1 MSKRVTI
8 QDLAKELKTTPSTVS
23 RALRDHEGISN
34 SMKKK
39 VHNLAKKRNYQV
51 NRAASNLRA
60 GDSKTIGVIVP
71 RINRDFFSN
80 VIAGIEKVAFE
91 AGYSIVICQTHDQL
105 NKEKK
110 YLNTLISNN
119 VAGILIS
126 IGLETKKYDHFTEI
140 DRLGIP
146 LIFFDRA
153 FSKKGMNKILIDDVE
168 GAYQA
173 VNHLISM
180 GYKRI
185 AHFAGPQNLKIYV
198 DRKKGYLN
206 ALKDNNLVVD
216 ESLIITNGLKQ
227 EEGERDI
234 KKLLKL
240 NSPPDALFSASDLP
254 ALGALLYL
262 KNKGY
267 RMPNDFGVVGFGN
280 EKFTSLISPSLTSVD
295 QHSQEIGYHAAKVC
309 IEEINSKV
317 DTAAPRTIVLSPSLI
332 IRESSKK
339 NK

>member
-8 QDLAKELKTTPSTVS
+8 QDLADELDTTPSTVS
-23 RALRDHEGISN
+23 RALRDHKGISN

-39 VHNLAKKRNYQV
+39 VHNLAKKRNYKV

-60 GDSKTIGVIVP
+60 GESKTIGVIVP

-80 VIAGIEKVAFE
+80 VIAGIEEVAFE

-105 NKEKK
+105 DKEKK

-126 IGLETKKYDHFTEI
+126 IGLETKKYNHFTEI

-153 FSKKGMNKILIDDVE
+153 FQKKGMNKILIDDTE

-185 AHFAGPQNLKIYV
+185 AHFAGPQSLKIYV
-198 DRKKGYLN
+198 DRKKGYLA
-206 ALKDNNLVVD
+206 ALRDNNIAID
-216 ESLIITNGLKQ
+216 ENLIITNNLKQ
-227 EEGERDI
+227 EEGKRDI
-234 KKLLKL
+234 KKLLQL
-240 NSPPDALFSASDLP
+240 NDPPDALFSASDFP

-262 KNKGY
+262 KDKGY
-267 RMPNDFGVVGFGN
+267 SIPNDFGIVGFSN
-280 EKFTSLISPSLTSVD
+280 EKFTALISPSLTSVD
-295 QHSQEIGYHAAKVC
+295 QHSQEIGQHAAKIC

-317 DTAAPRTIVLSPSLI
+317 STVIPRTIILSPSLI
-332 IRESSKK
+332 IRESSKRR
-339 NK
+339 